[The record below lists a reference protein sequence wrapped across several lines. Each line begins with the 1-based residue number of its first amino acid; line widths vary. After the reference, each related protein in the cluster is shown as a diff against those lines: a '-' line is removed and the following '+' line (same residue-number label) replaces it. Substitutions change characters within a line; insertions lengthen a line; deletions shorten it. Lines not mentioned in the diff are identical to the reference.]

1 MHIGIGVADVRS
13 KDLKRTILKILG
25 DGESYGYDIHRK
37 LMREGV
43 RIEISLLYRVL
54 NEMLKENYLVGRWE
68 KSAIGPR
75 RRVYGVGK
83 RGAVELNTI
92 LLEAIGTVHEYY
104 GKYLMGLPAKINAL
118 IRICRSLSRGLG
130 QAATIGYLAS
140 EYSPFHEKIISILC
154 DEVPKGKVYFIK
166 PASLSIDLE
175 AENLFSLDGTH
186 QSIPLKNNYLD
197 ALLVIDVP
205 PKKQLKN
212 SVREWH
218 RIVGRNGRLG
228 ILAPTALINEIDDP
242 LTIGDFMEKHEHESE
257 GNEKVDRESFQT
269 MLSESFQKVD
279 AREIVIMT
287 LLLASKPRPYP
298 S

>member
-1 MHIGIGVADVRS
+1 VRS
-13 KDLKRTILKILG
+13 KDLKRTILKILD
-25 DGESYGYDIHRK
+25 DGGSYGYDVHRK

-43 RIEISLLYRVL
+43 RIEISRLYRVL

-68 KSAIGPR
+68 KSVIGPR
-75 RRVYGVGK
+75 RRVYRVGK
-83 RGAVELNTI
+83 RGAVELNII

-118 IRICRSLSRGLG
+118 NRICRSLTRGLG

-140 EYSPFHEKIISILC
+140 EYSPFHEKLIPILC
-154 DEVPKGKVYFIK
+154 DEVPEGKVYFIK
-166 PASLSIDLE
+166 PASLRIELE
-175 AENLFSLDGTH
+175 IENLSSLDGTR
-186 QSIPLKNNYLD
+186 QNIPLKNGHVD

-228 ILAPTALINEIDDP
+228 ILAPTALINKIRDP
-242 LTIGDFMEKHEHESE
+242 LTIGDFMEKYEHESAE
-257 GNEKVDRESFQT
+257 GNEKFDRESFET
-269 MLSESFQKVD
+269 MLSESFQKIE
-279 AREIVIMT
+279 AREIAIMT
-287 LLLASKPRPYP
+287 LVLASEPRPPP
-298 S
+298 SF

>member
-1 MHIGIGVADVRS
+1 MRS
-13 KDLKRTILKILG
+13 KDLKRSILKILG
-25 DGESYGYDIHRK
+25 GGKSHGYEVHRK
-37 LMREGV
+37 LVREGV
-43 RIEISLLYRVL
+43 RIEISRLYRVL
-54 NEMLKENYLVGRWE
+54 NEMLKENYLTGRWQ
-68 KSAIGPR
+68 KSVIGPR
-75 RRVYGVGK
+75 RRVYKIGNKG
-83 RGAVELNTI
+83 GVELNTI

-104 GKYLMGLPAKINAL
+104 GKYLMGLPAKINVL
-118 IRICRSLSRGLG
+118 NRICRSLTRGLG
-130 QAATIGYLAS
+130 QAATVGYLAS
-140 EYSPFHEKIISILC
+140 EYSPFHEKMIRILC
-154 DEVPKGKVYFIK
+154 DEVPEGKVYFIK
-166 PASLSIDLE
+166 PASLRIELE
-175 AENLFSLDGTH
+175 IENLSSLDGTH
-186 QSIPLKNNYLD
+186 QNIPLKNSHLD

-257 GNEKVDRESFQT
+257 EANEKFNGESFQT
-269 MLSESFQKVD
+269 MLRESFQKVE
-279 AREIVIMT
+279 ATKIVIMT